1 MATTTK
7 QTTLAAVNTIISN
20 IGQSP
25 VTTLESGNPLVEIAE
40 GILHEISRAVQS
52 EGWLFNTEYH
62 YTFTPDADGY
72 IQMPTNA
79 LQIDPKR
86 MNRDFPQCVVRDGKL
101 YDLANHTNVFTEDIE
116 LDVVWLFDYEDLP
129 EPFKNYT
136 TIRAANVFAGRSVGS
151 AEAVRFG
158 EREELLARS
167 TALEYDT
174 QQGDYTIFA
183 DRDHNMTYNSY
194 RPLDTLQRY

>member
-1 MATTTK
+1 M
-7 QTTLAAVNTIISN
+7 
-20 IGQSP
+20 
-25 VTTLESGNPLVEIAE
+25 
-40 GILHEISRAVQS
+40 
-52 EGWLFNTEYH
+52 
-62 YTFTPDADGY
+62 
-72 IQMPTNA
+72 
-79 LQIDPKR
+79 
-86 MNRDFPQCVVRDGKL
+86 
-101 YDLANHTNVFTEDIE
+101 
-116 LDVVWLFDYEDLP
+116 FDYEDLP